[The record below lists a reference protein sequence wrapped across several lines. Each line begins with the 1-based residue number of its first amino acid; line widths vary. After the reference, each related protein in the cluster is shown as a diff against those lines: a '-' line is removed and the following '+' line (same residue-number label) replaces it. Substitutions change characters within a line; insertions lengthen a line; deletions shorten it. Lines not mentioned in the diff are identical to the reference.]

1 MDKDSLL
8 SISNLINLK
17 DLNNA
22 SILHNL
28 RKRFKEVSAYVRG
41 TQDIFTLEMVLL
53 IG

>member
-1 MDKDSLL
+1 MDKDSLK

-28 RKRFKEVSAYVRG
+28 RKRFKEVCKQRFHAPVSHS
-41 TQDIFTLEMVLL
+41 LL
-53 IG
+53 G